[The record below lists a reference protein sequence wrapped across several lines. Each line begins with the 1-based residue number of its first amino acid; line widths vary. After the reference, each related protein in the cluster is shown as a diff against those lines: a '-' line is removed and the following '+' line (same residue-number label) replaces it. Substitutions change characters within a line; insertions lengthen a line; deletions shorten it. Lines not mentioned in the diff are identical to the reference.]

1 MAGHLGVLTEF
12 AQLELSPA
20 RADGEI
26 HWPGP
31 AFGSV
36 EGKEGQ
42 NVCVRVQVCVREQ
55 VCVARGEVDRHQ
67 HARASGPLHWLLTT
81 RNALPRHPVAHLL
94 HVCAHGTWPDH
105 PA

>member
-55 VCVARGEVDRHQ
+55 VCVARGEVDRLVPQGLWTGSSPPGMLFPDIH
-67 HARASGPLHWLLTT
+67 
-81 RNALPRHPVAHLL
+81 VAHLL